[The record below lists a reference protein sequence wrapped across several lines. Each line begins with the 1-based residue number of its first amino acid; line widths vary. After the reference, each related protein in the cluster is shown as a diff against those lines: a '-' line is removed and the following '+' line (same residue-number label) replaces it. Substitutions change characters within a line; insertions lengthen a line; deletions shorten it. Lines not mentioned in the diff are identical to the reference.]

1 VFFDLP
7 AAVAA
12 PFLVGWIA
20 DVASY
25 RLGFQIIAVLVI
37 LGSFAVLAA
46 RRPELQE
53 PVPQVAAT

>member
-1 VFFDLP
+1 
-7 AAVAA
+7 
-12 PFLVGWIA
+12 VGWIA